1 MVAEYEIDSAIQTV
15 KHLRPLGSTTQAEI
29 AQVKN
34 NIALPDVSCNSLQG
48 LQRFAE
54 GVEAA

>member
-1 MVAEYEIDSAIQTV
+1 
-15 KHLRPLGSTTQAEI
+15 
-29 AQVKN
+29 VKN
-34 NIALPDVSCNSLQG
+34 NIALPDVSCKSLQG